1 MTAEKDIH
9 HILSAF
15 VENITTE
22 KELEK
27 YWTRNSTAVNTIKRM
42 DSSLYLDLVEKF
54 KAQRKTI
61 QSKSV
66 EVT

>member
-1 MTAEKDIH
+1 MTDEKDIH

-54 KAQRKTI
+54 KVRRKEI
-61 QSKSV
+61 QDGGD
-66 EVT
+66 E

>member
-42 DSSLYLDLVEKF
+42 DSSLYLDLAEKF

>member
-54 KAQRKTI
+54 KVRRKEI
-61 QSKSV
+61 QDGGD
-66 EVT
+66 E